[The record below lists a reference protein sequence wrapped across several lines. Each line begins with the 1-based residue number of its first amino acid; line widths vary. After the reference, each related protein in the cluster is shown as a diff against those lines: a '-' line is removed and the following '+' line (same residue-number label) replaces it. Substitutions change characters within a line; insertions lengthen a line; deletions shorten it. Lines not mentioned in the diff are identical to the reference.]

1 MVETL
6 GTIMATIFT
15 HPIPALAVTVACG
28 SKYIPTRLAVA
39 MLIASILPDI
49 DMIGYALGYRH
60 PSPFAHRGFTHSLVF
75 AFAVGLLALAAAPRM
90 KTTRGIAFFAIFL
103 TILSHYF
110 LDALGSRYLGVP
122 IFWPFDEARYALPW
136 PSFISSWVS
145 WSSPYRFF
153 SSWWA
158 DRFIRI
164 ELLAIWTPC
173 AIFALTGFLLRRKGR
188 KKEMS
193 VT

>member
-1 MVETL
+1 
-6 GTIMATIFT
+6 MATTFT
-15 HPIPALAVTVACG
+15 HPIPVLAVTVAFG
-28 SKYIPTRLAVA
+28 TKYISTRLTVA

-49 DMIGYALGYRH
+49 DMIGHVLGYSH

-75 AFAVGLLALAAAPRM
+75 ALAVGLLALAAAPQM
-90 KTTRGIAFFAIFL
+90 KTKRGIAFFAIFL
-103 TILSHYF
+103 TTLSHYF

-122 IFWPFDEARYALPW
+122 LFWPFDETRYILPW

-164 ELLAIWTPC
+164 ELLAVWTPC
-173 AIFALTGFLLRRKGR
+173 AIFAITGFLFRRRRARKGI
-188 KKEMS
+188 
-193 VT
+193 